1 MMDWK
6 TLLCDTRIRKLLG
19 GPASGRI
26 EGERRTEFDRDYDRA
41 IFSTPVKRLQDKAQ
55 VFPLEPNDS
64 VRTRLTHSLEVSTV
78 AKGLAGSVATWLI
91 EAKYLTGESDIRAIE
106 AIAMTCGVIHDLG
119 NPPFG
124 HAGELAIQDWYA
136 KKLHNDKD
144 FFSDFGGRDKSEQLK
159 NDFLCFEGNA
169 QTLRLVSKLQLLLD
183 LHGLNLTAGT
193 FSAACK
199 YTATSEQAGQDSS
212 DHGKSKPGYFASED
226 EVVRAVRE
234 ATGTGEARN
243 PITFLVEASDDAV
256 YSTSDLTDGVKKG
269 VLHWSTIEKRLR
281 AGDDSKELISKC
293 LKYVEEQMQK
303 GSLPTSGRAEDEARI
318 QIFGVAAIFHIVTS
332 AFEAFKENYEEIM
345 AGEYRG
351 ELVKDSRAW
360 ELVDA
365 CQSLGRD
372 FVYCADSNLRLEIA
386 GRRVIHDLM
395 DLFWEAV
402 EPEEFDGKTFE
413 GKLYSLMSGNYRAVC
428 KHALKHGT
436 LPEKYYKLQLVT
448 DYICGM
454 TDGFACD
461 LHRRLTNG

>member
-1 MMDWK
+1 MEWK
-6 TLLCDTRIRKLLG
+6 KLLCEKRIRELLG
-19 GPASGRI
+19 GLESWRMP
-26 EGERRTEFDRDYDRA
+26 GERRTEFDRDYDRA

-78 AKGLAGSVATWLI
+78 AKGLAGSVGKWLLKGKHLSN
-91 EAKYLTGESDIRAIE
+91 ERDIRAIE

-124 HAGELAIQDWYA
+124 HAGEMAIQDWFA
-136 KKLHNDKD
+136 NKLRKDKGFFYDFRKSDNGEQLVKD
-144 FFSDFGGRDKSEQLK
+144 FLR
-159 NDFLCFEGNA
+159 FEGNA

-183 LHGLNLTAGT
+183 MHGLNLTAGT

-199 YTATSEQAGQDSS
+199 YTATSEQADRDHP

-226 EVVRAVRE
+226 EVVRKVRE
-234 ATGTGEARN
+234 ATGTGDARN

-269 VLHWSTIEKRLR
+269 VLHWSTIEKRFR
-281 AGDDSKELISKC
+281 KSADSQGLIKKC
-293 LKYVEEQMQK
+293 LGTVKKQMK
-303 GSLPTSGRAEDEARI
+303 KSSLPISGRAKDEAKI
-318 QIFGVAAIFHIVTS
+318 QLFGVAAIGCIVRGS
-332 AFEAFKENYEEIM
+332 VEAFKQHYEGIM
-345 AGEYRG
+345 SGEYRG
-351 ELVKDSRAW
+351 ELVKDSRAA
-360 ELVDA
+360 ELVKA
-365 CQSLGRD
+365 CKGLGQD
-372 FVYCADSNLRLEIA
+372 FVYCADSNLRLEIS

-395 DLFWEAV
+395 DFFWEAS
-402 EPEEFDGKTFE
+402 EPENADGKTFA

-428 KHALKHGT
+428 AHAIKTGQ